1 MITSPS
7 LSLARTK
14 LQRQSVLIAV
24 VCAIA
29 DVLSFLVQ
37 DLPVDGAW
45 VVALLGIVAVDAALA
60 SRTKWSGAVA
70 IVAVLFNALVA
81 LLLGGPRTLR
91 LNETGV
97 LVASYRAGAWLRG
110 RRAVVPLLVVIGGM
124 VLAHLT
130 RGYAL
135 DWYVL
140 LSAAKTVL
148 ISWLVGRYTTSRRA
162 YLDEMR
168 RRAEQEE
175 REAKEAVDAAIAE
188 DRAAIARDLHDVI
201 THHVSAISV
210 HAGAAR
216 LRLTRTA
223 GDESALRSVRSV
235 EDSSRTALHDLR
247 QMLDLLLGQRPKA
260 ARDPG
265 LADIGT
271 MLERL
276 RETGLEVRLDVSG
289 TPRAL
294 PPGLDA
300 AVFRIVQEM
309 LTNALRHGHGGPI
322 EVAVRHTGEGLEIE
336 TVNPLAPEKVAA
348 SGIPAR
354 TAPREGRGLAGI
366 RARAD
371 EFGGVVEGGAPPGGE
386 NWRTAVSF
394 PLGGP
399 Q

>member
-1 MITSPS
+1 MINAQS
-7 LSLARTK
+7 LPRARTSLK
-14 LQRQSVLIAV
+14 RQSYLVAG
-24 VCAIA
+24 VCVAA
-29 DVLSFLVQ
+29 DVASFLVQ
-37 DLPVDGAW
+37 DLPISVAW
-45 VVALLGIVAVDAALA
+45 IAALLGIVLADAALA
-60 SRTKWSGAVA
+60 SRTEWSGAVA
-70 IVAVLFNALVA
+70 VAAAVFNAGAA
-81 LLLGGPRTLR
+81 LLLGGPQSLR
-91 LNETGV
+91 LNEAGI

-110 RRAVVPLLVVIGGM
+110 WHAVVSLLGVVGGL

-140 LSAAKTVL
+140 VAAAKVGL

-168 RRAEQEE
+168 RQAEQEE
-175 REAKEAVDAAIAE
+175 REAKDAVDAAIAE

-247 QMLDLLLGQRPKA
+247 QMLDLLLGQRPTA
-260 ARDPG
+260 DRDPG
-265 LADIGT
+265 LADIAT
-271 MLERL
+271 MVERL

-289 TPRAL
+289 TPRPL
-294 PPGLDA
+294 SPQLDA
-300 AVFRIVQEM
+300 ALFRIVQEM
-309 LTNALRHGHGGPI
+309 LTNALRHGDGGPI
-322 EVAVRHTGEGLEIE
+322 SVTVSHTTEGLDVE
-336 TVNPLAPEKVAA
+336 TVNPLSPNGELR
-348 SGIPAR
+348 G
-354 TAPREGRGLAGI
+354 EGRGLAGI
-366 RARAD
+366 RARAE
-371 EFGGVVEGGAPPGGE
+371 EFGGVLAQGPRPDGK

-394 PLGGP
+394 HLGGP
-399 Q
+399 A

>member
-1 MITSPS
+1 MINVPS
-7 LSLARTK
+7 LSRARTK
-14 LQRQSVLIAV
+14 LQRQSLLVAG
-24 VCAIA
+24 VCAVA

-45 VVALLGIVAVDAALA
+45 MTALLGIVVVDAALA

-70 IVAVLFNALVA
+70 VAAVVFNAAVA

-91 LNETGV
+91 LNETGI

-110 RRAVVPLLVVIGGM
+110 RWAVASLLGVIGGL

-140 LSAAKTVL
+140 VSAAKTGL

-168 RRAEQEE
+168 RQAEQEE
-175 REAKEAVDAAIAE
+175 REAQEAVDAAIAE
-188 DRAAIARDLHDVI
+188 DRAVIARDLHDVI

-216 LRLTRTA
+216 LRLTRTE

-247 QMLDLLLGQRPKA
+247 QMLDLLLGQRPQA
-260 ARDPG
+260 DRDPG
-265 LADIGT
+265 LADIGA

-289 TPRAL
+289 TPRDL
-294 PPGLDA
+294 PPQLDA

-309 LTNALRHGHGGPI
+309 LTNALRHGSGGPI
-322 EVAVRHTGEGLEIE
+322 EVAVRHSAAGLEIE
-336 TVNPLAPEKVAA
+336 TVNPL
-348 SGIPAR
+348 SGAVR
-354 TAPREGRGLAGI
+354 AEGRGLAGI
-366 RARAD
+366 RARAE
-371 EFGGVVEGGAPPGGE
+371 EFGGVLDRGAGRDGKI
-386 NWRTAVSF
+386 WRTAVSF

>member
-1 MITSPS
+1 VINAQS
-7 LSLARTK
+7 LSRAGTS
-14 LQRQSVLIAV
+14 LQRQSYLVAG
-24 VCAIA
+24 VCVAA
-29 DVLSFLVQ
+29 DVASFLVQ
-37 DLPVDGAW
+37 DLPISAAW
-45 VVALLGIVAVDAALA
+45 ITALLGVVLVDAALA
-60 SRTKWSGAVA
+60 SRTEWSGAVA
-70 IVAVLFNALVA
+70 VAAAVFNAGAA
-81 LLLGGPRTLR
+81 LLLGGPQTLR
-91 LNETGV
+91 LNEAGI
-97 LVASYRAGAWLRG
+97 LVASYRAGAWTRG
-110 RRAVVPLLVVIGGM
+110 WQAVTSLLGVVGGM

-130 RGYAL
+130 RGYTL

-140 LSAAKTVL
+140 VAAAKVGL

-168 RRAEQEE
+168 RQAEQEE
-175 REAKEAVDAAIAE
+175 REAKDAVDAAITE

-247 QMLDLLLGQRPKA
+247 QMLDLLLGQRPA
-260 ARDPG
+260 ADRDPG
-265 LADIGT
+265 LADVAT
-271 MLERL
+271 MVERL

-289 TPRAL
+289 TSRDLSPQ
-294 PPGLDA
+294 LDA

-309 LTNALRHGHGGPI
+309 LTNALRHGDGGPI
-322 EVAVRHTGEGLEIE
+322 GVALRHTGERLDIE
-336 TVNPLAPEKVAA
+336 AVNPLSPNDK
-348 SGIPAR
+348 
-354 TAPREGRGLAGI
+354 APREGRGLAGI
-366 RARAD
+366 RARAE
-371 EFGGVVEGGAPPGGE
+371 EFGGVLAQGPAPDGK

-399 Q
+399 A